1 MTNGKKKIA
10 DTPFRTVGEAEKA
23 FLELGSVW
31 SQESTNLTRMS
42 LLNLRQNERIIRLL
56 KKRLV
61 LKEKPE

>member
-10 DTPFRTVGEAEKA
+10 AIPFKTVREAENA
-23 FLELGSVW
+23 FLELESVW

-56 KKRLV
+56 RKRLV
-61 LKEKPE
+61 LKQE